1 MIHTF
6 SVFYHYLSCALTV
19 IVPAFGV
26 GIGQGLTSLAA
37 LQAVDEQP
45 VSHGEIMRTFV
56 LAMALIETAAILSFI
71 IGLKLALFGAHS
83 TFENAQYIH
92 YAQLGIM
99 FAVALSGCASGIMSA
114 WPARKAILSVA
125 RQPFFLNKIQLIMLV
140 TQSIMQTPIIFALL
154 VSLIIQN
161 QLESV
166 TTLTDS
172 LRIIGSGL
180 SLGIGSI
187 GPVIG
192 LGLLAQAGCKAVSV
206 NKNIFSKIF
215 SFTVISA
222 ALIESAV
229 LFSFIIALYLLKPVA
244 SLAPYKG
251 ITLLAG
257 GLAMG
262 LSTLGVGISS
272 GKLTA
277 QACASFTQK
286 PELYSV
292 LTKSSLF
299 SQVLI
304 ETSAIYALV
313 ISLMLINS

>member
-1 MIHTF
+1 MISSF
-6 SVFYHYLSCALTV
+6 SALYHYLSCALTV
-19 IVPAFGV
+19 IIPALGV
-26 GIGQGLTSLAA
+26 GLGQGLTSLSA
-37 LQAVDEQP
+37 LRAIDEQP
-45 VSHGEIMRTFV
+45 VARGEIMRTFV

-71 IGLKLALFGAHS
+71 IGLKLALFGTHS
-83 TFENAQYIH
+83 AFENAPYIH
-92 YAQLGIM
+92 YAELGIM

-114 WPARKAILSVA
+114 FPAQKALLSVA

-154 VSLIIQN
+154 VSLVIQN
-161 QLESV
+161 QLESI
-166 TTLTDS
+166 TTLSDS

-192 LGLLAQAGCKAVSV
+192 LGLLAKAACKAVSI
-206 NKNIFSKIF
+206 NKNIFAKIF
-215 SFTVISA
+215 SFTVISS
-222 ALIESAV
+222 ALIESAI
-229 LFSFIIALYLLKPVA
+229 LFSFIIALYLLKPL
-244 SLAPYKG
+244 SSDAPYKG
-251 ITLLAG
+251 LSLLAG

-277 QACASFTQK
+277 QTCNSFTSK